1 VTHMSPLIE
10 ELIAAFKILPG
21 VGPKTAQRLALY
33 VLQKNRMGGQQ
44 LARVLQE
51 AILAVKQ
58 CEQCRNLSETP
69 VCRQCANHNRNEKL
83 LCVVESPIDVLAI
96 EHTASFSGHYFVLHG
111 HLSPIDGVGPDD
123 IGVPLLQKHLQSGR
137 IEELIIATNPTVEGE
152 ATAFYLAQ
160 TAKDCQVKAT
170 RIAHGVPMGGE
181 LEYIDG
187 FTLSRALMAR
197 APMHHD

>member
-1 VTHMSPLIE
+1 MSPLIE
-10 ELIAAFKILPG
+10 ELIAAFHVLPG

-51 AILAVKQ
+51 AIVAVKQ

-69 VCRQCANHNRNEKL
+69 LCRQCVNSSRAQRV
-83 LCVVESPIDVLAI
+83 LCVVESPMDVLAL
-96 EHTASFSGHYFVLHG
+96 EQTASFNGLYFVLHG
-111 HLSPIDGVGPDD
+111 HLSPIDGIGPND
-123 IGVPLLQKHLQSGR
+123 IGIPLLQKRLQSGQVD
-137 IEELIIATNPTVEGE
+137 ELIIATNPTVEGE
-152 ATAFYLAQ
+152 ATAYYLAQ
-160 TAKDCQVKAT
+160 TAKECGVHAT

-187 FTLSRALMAR
+187 FTLSRALQAR
-197 APMHHD
+197 APIHE